1 MIPPDVGDLAPVG
14 FVVTRDA
21 FGPGKRALVG
31 ILVAG
36 NALGLQPEK
45 GGVTAAV
52 AAVVTILATN
62 RRMSAP
68 EGPTRL
74 AMIETL
80 RSAARPANEL
90 CVSSEMLDVTS
101 TALLPAILASVETR
115 LLSYPASQVIMAS
128 KASVGIESPPSRV
141 ALAAIRVAIDVGV
154 VTAELSRGQKLGAG
168 LPRHEHASNRCR
180 YHQASHAHQRCDAP
194 AHSEKIQRYP

>member
-1 MIPPDVGDLAPVG
+1 M
-14 FVVTRDA
+14 
-21 FGPGKRALVG
+21 
-31 ILVAG
+31 
-36 NALGLQPEK
+36 
-45 GGVTAAV
+45 TAAV
-52 AAVVTILATN
+52 ATVVTVLASN

-115 LLSYPASQVIMAS
+115 LLSYPASQVIMAP
-128 KASVGIESPPSRV
+128 KAGVCIEPLACRV
-141 ALAAIRVAIDVGV
+141 ALAAGCVANEVSV

-168 LPRHEHASNRCR
+168 LTRHEHASNRCR